1 MSIRSLKD
9 VDIHIHSYNL
19 QATSALDTNSELAV
33 QRALETA
40 TARRTTFI
48 VAQRLS
54 TIRNADQIIVI
65 QHGKVAQV
73 GTHQQLLQQR
83 GSTYAKLVRLQEIVI
98 QQQQQREDVSSHEQH
113 VAMTTAAHQ
122 SIIDY
127 EKERMRQTPASDN
140 TSDYHTALAVTPVNA
155 TDNMMMDAYEI
166 RRANDKN
173 ATKEMAKKRA
183 PILKVIRQM
192 HRNER
197 WLLVLG
203 IAATAFAG
211 FIFPAVAYI
220 ISHSILGLVQKDQAS
235 NMADGYGFCIFLFAL
250 AAFVIYALQLICF
263 EAAGE
268 LYTER
273 LRGQVFD
280 AYLGQEVAYF
290 DRHTTSVLTS
300 QLAVEARNVYQLV
313 TKVPG
318 DIVQIIFTAIT
329 GKRIVDLWI

>member
-1 MSIRSLKD
+1 M
-9 VDIHIHSYNL
+9 
-19 QATSALDTNSELAV
+19 DTNSELAV

-83 GSTYAKLVRLQEIVI
+83 GSTYAKLVHLQEIAI
-98 QQQQQREDVSSHEQH
+98 QQQQREDVSGHEQH

-122 SIIDY
+122 NIVDY

-155 TDNMMMDAYEI
+155 TDNMMDAYEM
-166 RRANDKN
+166 RRASDKN
-173 ATKEMAKKRA
+173 ATKEMAKQRA

-197 WLLVLG
+197 WLLVMG
-203 IAATAFAG
+203 IVATALAG
-211 FIFPAVAYI
+211 FIFPAVAYV
-220 ISHSILGLVQKDQAS
+220 ISHSILDLVQKDRAS
-235 NMADGYGFCIFLFAL
+235 KADGYGFCIFLFSL

-290 DRHTTSVLTS
+290 DHHTTSVLTS

-329 GKRIVDLWI
+329 GKPLYELWI